1 MNITALRPRFI
12 AHLEP
17 VADLCITLGLS
28 PNQISLLSLIFG
40 LGCAI
45 SYMGGDF
52 FLGSTLLLISAIL
65 DLIDGSV
72 ARKKGMQTKFGAVV
86 DWIIDKYVDSF
97 ALLGIGLSGLA
108 VLTRFFALSPLAD
121 WGIVS
126 LAIIGSMIN
135 TFIKPVV
142 YAEVGFK
149 ERVGGKIEDP
159 LEGIGFFGRPE
170 TILFLITGG
179 LTGFLWISVLVIAIC
194 TNLSAIE
201 RIVYLYNNL

>member
-1 MNITALRPRFI
+1 MAY
-12 AHLEP
+12 LEP
-17 VADLCITLGLS
+17 VADLCIMLGLT

-40 LGCAI
+40 VGCAV
-45 SYMGGDF
+45 SYIGGQF
-52 FLGSTLLLISAIL
+52 FLGSSLLLVSAIL

-72 ARKKGMQTKFGAVV
+72 ARKQGMQTKFGAVV
-86 DWIIDKYVDSF
+86 DWIIDKYVDSL
-97 ALLGIGLSGLA
+97 ALLGIGLSGLT
-108 VLTRFFALSPLAD
+108 VLTRFSNLPLLAD
-121 WGIVS
+121 WGIVT

-149 ERVGGKIEDP
+149 ERIGGKIEDP

-170 TILFLITGG
+170 TILFLIVGG
-179 LTGFLWISVLVIAIC
+179 LTGFLWVSVLVIAIC

>member
-12 AHLEP
+12 AYLEP

-40 LGCAI
+40 LACAI
-45 SYMGGDF
+45 SYLGGEF

-72 ARKKGMQTKFGAVV
+72 ARKKGTQTKFGAVV

-108 VLTRFFALSPLAD
+108 VLTRIIALPSLAD

-170 TILFLITGG
+170 TILFLIAGG

-201 RIVYLYNNL
+201 RIVYLYKNL